1 MNKATGS
8 NELVERLREA
18 GELDRSLGLL
28 DLLEI
33 LGSRLQEAADRIT
46 DLEARLARAEA
57 SAPRPDNALADDAVE
72 RAAEDWMHKRF
83 APDHPND
90 CDYDADE
97 MIDAFMAGAALST
110 LTPSPAV
117 GLLREAAKGL
127 LARASDTY
135 RKRNG
140 HVSSIEADDGEKCWI
155 VHSDDIEDLRRAVD
169 AALKEAK

>member
-1 MNKATGS
+1 MNPTNSELKACPLCGGRMMFRKALWPSDGCTDAVIHAEPTDCGMVVFDTGTTDES
-8 NELVERLREA
+8 V
-18 GELDRSLGLL
+18 
-28 DLLEI
+28 I
-33 LGSRLQEAADRIT
+33 AAWNTRKS
-46 DLEARLARAEA
+46 E
-57 SAPRPDNALADDAVE
+57 ALADDAVE

-117 GLLREAAKGL
+117 DLLREVEDAMAQALAKDDVRPLIGPY
-127 LARASDTY
+127 ARL
-135 RKRNG
+135 G
-140 HVSSIEADDGEKCWI
+140 
-155 VHSDDIEDLRRAVD
+155 